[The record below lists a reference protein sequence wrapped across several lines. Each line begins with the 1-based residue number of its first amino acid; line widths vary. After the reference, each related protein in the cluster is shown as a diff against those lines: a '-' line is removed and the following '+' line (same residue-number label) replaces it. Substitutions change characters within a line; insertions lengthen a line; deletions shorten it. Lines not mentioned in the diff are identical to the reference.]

1 MSSVAPRDIVRIGKM
16 ALADHIDLLVSRRPG
31 MTELALAKSL
41 FGRVGYQQRVNSTCR
56 RLFRE
61 GHLERHGT
69 GGPGHPFTY
78 YPGRITVKPNPSG
91 LLTWEFASLPSSK
104 SQKATQMNR
113 LLALA
118 ALSLSLG
125 LDASHAQTSLH
136 KQRVDEQ
143 IDETSCASAN
153 WFHEPLNW
161 QN

>member
-16 ALADHIDLLVSRRPG
+16 ALADHIDQLVSHRPG

-78 YPGRITVKPNPSG
+78 YPGRTTNSNSHSHLRHARPSPA
-91 LLTWEFASLPSSK
+91 F
-104 SQKATQMNR
+104 R
-113 LLALA
+113 
-118 ALSLSLG
+118 
-125 LDASHAQTSLH
+125 
-136 KQRVDEQ
+136 
-143 IDETSCASAN
+143 
-153 WFHEPLNW
+153 
-161 QN
+161 